1 MVNKLNS
8 LLSSRYTAILWTL
21 IIFVLCS
28 YPSDHLPTIEN
39 GNDKTLHFI
48 AFAGFS
54 FLWFFHSSKPWLII
68 LLAALYGIGIEF
80 WQSILPESFHR
91 GFDWYDALADS
102 IGGII
107 GYVIWLIYIK
117 LCSII
122 LPKNP

>member
-1 MVNKLNS
+1 MKRITILLNS
-8 LLSSRYTAILWTL
+8 KYTAILWTI

-28 YPSDHLPTIEN
+28 YPSGHLPTID
-39 GNDKTLHFI
+39 NDKTLHFI

-54 FLWFFHSSKPWLII
+54 FFWFFHSSKPWLII

-80 WQSILPESFHR
+80 WQGILPASFHR

-107 GYVIWLIYIK
+107 GYVIYLIYVKI
-117 LCSII
+117 SSVIF
-122 LPKNP
+122 P